1 MAPRDGSPYKPPVPR
16 PLLCVLVLAA
26 ACSTPDAPAARPSS
40 RAQQAAPTEPT
51 AYCPTP
57 GTPAAPYVRAGDRH
71 QQRDDLTV
79 WGWSRDGRRFAYET
93 FDAGPG
99 AATCEGLVR
108 LLIVDADTGTLAPDG
123 LHELRPTHPD
133 QEPCD
138 PPDLRAAMAA
148 ARPAILQRHG
158 IDVGHLLPPAE
169 PLAAPAPRP
178 GVSAHAILLP
188 SGTTAT
194 ATLEVLNG
202 GDRERAFQGE
212 GAAFK
217 LELAVPGQPPLVL
230 ESGGSP
236 HPYLWNFD
244 LDRGLVFVSPDG
256 THLAL
261 LIATTQVSFEGDR
274 TSYIARAFRIPPN
287 W

>member
-1 MAPRDGSPYKPPVPR
+1 MRGWPYKPGVPR
-16 PLLCVLVLAA
+16 LPLCALALAA
-26 ACSTPDAPAARPSS
+26 ACSAPDAPAVRP
-40 RAQQAAPTEPT
+40 APAPAPAEPA

-57 GTPAAPYVRAGDRH
+57 GTLGAPYERAGDRR
-71 QQRDDLTV
+71 QQRDALTV

-99 AATCEGLVR
+99 AATCEGTVR
-108 LLIVDADTGTLAPDG
+108 LLVIDADTGALAPDG
-123 LHELRPTHPD
+123 LHELRPAHPD
-133 QEPCD
+133 QEPCE

-148 ARPAILQRHG
+148 RRPAILERHG
-158 IDVGHLLPPAE
+158 IDVGHLLAPAE

-178 GVSAHAILLP
+178 GASAHAILLP

-194 ATLEVLNG
+194 ATLEVLH
-202 GDRERAFQGE
+202 GDRERAFHGE

-230 ESGGSP
+230 ESGSSP

-261 LIATTQVSFEGDR
+261 LLATTQVSFEGDR
-274 TSYIARAFRIPPN
+274 TSYIARAFRIPPH